1 MWAKNMKMQE
11 ERNLLPH
18 LFPVWQLAI
27 LQRLGIVMAT
37 AGFIPA
43 SFAMGERKTAQIQA
57 GMASNLLIWVQQ
69 AGGTLVLAFLAAP
82 RQGMRLTA
90 TLLRGLFPQSSAP

>member
-37 AGFIPA
+37 AGFIPT
-43 SFAMGERKTAQIQA
+43 SLVMGERKIAQIQA
-57 GMASNLLIWVQQ
+57 QIAWKFFTWVQ
-69 AGGTLVLAFLAAP
+69 
-82 RQGMRLTA
+82 
-90 TLLRGLFPQSSAP
+90 

>member
-1 MWAKNMKMQE
+1 MGEDIKMQE

-18 LFPVWQLAI
+18 FCPAWRLAI

-43 SFAMGERKTAQIQA
+43 SFAMGERRTAQIQA

-69 AGGTLVLAFLAAP
+69 AGGTLALAFVAAP
-82 RQGMRLTA
+82 RQGLRLRA
-90 TLLRGLFPQSSAP
+90 IVLMGVFPQGAPAP